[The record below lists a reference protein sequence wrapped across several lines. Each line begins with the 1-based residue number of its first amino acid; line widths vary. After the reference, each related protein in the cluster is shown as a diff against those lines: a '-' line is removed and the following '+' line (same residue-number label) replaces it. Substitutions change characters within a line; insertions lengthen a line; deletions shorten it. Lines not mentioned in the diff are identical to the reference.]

1 MDAPLYALESEDG
14 LGRSVCRPRRFA
26 YRATYRHKAMKKPK
40 TSKPKRP
47 AVKVQRPCSPAFRR
61 RLAGRLKETREF
73 FAEMTQAELASKS
86 GLSAMHIS
94 HFECGRRLPSLENF
108 AALVRALDTNAEYML
123 GLDEPENDKLC
134 NSPEAARAQGEK
146 GIESR

>member
-14 LGRSVCRPRRFA
+14 LGRAVCRPRRFA
-26 YRATYRHKAMKKPK
+26 YRSKLTRCGRDRATYRHKAMKKPK

-123 GLDEPENDKLC
+123 GLDEPENAKLC
-134 NSPEAARAQGEK
+134 NSPTK
-146 GIESR
+146 TS